1 MACPF
6 CRSLAW
12 IQHKLD
18 VRAQNKATQ
27 AEKQAEI
34 KAAQDRDA
42 ARTERIERD
51 RSASFSGRRFEPPP
65 TPLPPP

>member
-1 MACPF
+1 M
-6 CRSLAW
+6 
-12 IQHKLD
+12 D
-18 VRAQNKATQ
+18 VRAQNKAAQAEKQAEIKAAQ

-42 ARTERIERD
+42 ARTERIERI
-51 RSASFSGRRFEPPP
+51 RSASFSRRRFEPPP